1 MAIFDSVPY
10 TNFHELN
17 ADWIM
22 EQISDVTAA
31 AGVIESY
38 EQRISDLESSDTQQ
52 NQDISDLGDEI
63 QTVDA
68 KIVQATPTTAGTMKL
83 YSTTGTNTDGT
94 MTQAAIIQTIRDS
107 GGSGI
112 IVDSALDTTSTNP
125 VQNKIIAS
133 ALDTVNTT
141 LNDLAD
147 DIAAITYSPAT
158 QSSDGLMSALD
169 KIKLDGIESGAQV
182 NTITGIKGED
192 ESTYRTGNV
201 SLSKA
206 NIGITSGTTLPSASD
221 GVDGDIF
228 IYYEV

>member
-94 MTQAAIIQTIRDS
+94 MTQAAIIQTIQDS
-107 GGSGI
+107 GGTGI
-112 IVDSALDTTSTNP
+112 IVDSALDTISTNP

-133 ALDTVNTT
+133 ALDTVNNT
-141 LNDLAD
+141 LDDLAD
-147 DIAAITYSPAT
+147 DIAAVTYGVAT
-158 QSSDGLMSALD
+158 QSANGLMSSVD
-169 KIKLDGIESGAQV
+169 KIKLDGIETGAQV
-182 NTITGIKGED
+182 NTITGVKGSA

-201 SLSKA
+201 SLSMA
-206 NIGITSGTTLPSASD
+206 NIGITSGTTLPTSSD
-221 GVDGDIF
+221 GDDGDIF